1 MEKRPFRSFVQFLMG
16 SFVFLLL
23 HHKDALYILHTS
35 PSSDL
40 EFANIVS
47 HWMDCLFTFL
57 MVSSEAQ
64 SIFEALLKNHLF
76 IKSLKAEKTQLYTIQ
91 EGKLLA
97 TMVNITRGDIVILG
111 TKFLLESQGL
121 LYSRQEWGTQTNSER
136 EKVHRK
142 RVK

>member
-1 MEKRPFRSFVQFLMG
+1 
-16 SFVFLLL
+16 
-23 HHKDALYILHTS
+23 
-35 PSSDL
+35 
-40 EFANIVS
+40 
-47 HWMDCLFTFL
+47 MDCLFTFL

-121 LYSRQEWGTQTNSER
+121 LYSRQE
-136 EKVHRK
+136 
-142 RVK
+142 